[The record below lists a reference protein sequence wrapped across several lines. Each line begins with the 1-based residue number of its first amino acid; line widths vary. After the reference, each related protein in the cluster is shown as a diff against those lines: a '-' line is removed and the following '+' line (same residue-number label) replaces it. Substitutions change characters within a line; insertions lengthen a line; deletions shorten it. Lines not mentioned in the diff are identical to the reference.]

1 MDLLLLVAHSDH
13 EEADTDFYSQ
23 WQNDDW
29 TESQSPL
36 PVITLENGRIET
48 LKLIL
53 SPSAANIAEKVLQK
67 NNIVI

>member
-13 EEADTDFYSQ
+13 KEADTDFYSQ

-67 NNIVI
+67 K